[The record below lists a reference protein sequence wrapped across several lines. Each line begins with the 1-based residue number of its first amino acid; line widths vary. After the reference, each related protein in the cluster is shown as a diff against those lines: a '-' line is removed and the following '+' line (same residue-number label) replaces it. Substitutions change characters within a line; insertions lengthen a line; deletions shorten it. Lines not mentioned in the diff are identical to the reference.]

1 MKDFTLAAFSAEKR
15 VAAVAIFN
23 STKLED
29 IQLRHVPPDISKA
42 AGSVREI
49 ITRTLERYRPGFV
62 AISCPSQKAGTRV
75 RVLCDVAK
83 SVASEFGIPS
93 MEVDDSALR
102 DAYGHPS
109 LVRKEQVRRAGRTI
123 WPSLA
128 GATSKRAVLDAA
140 TVGLFVQAERLR
152 SFYGEVE

>member
-1 MKDFTLAAFSAEKR
+1 MKEFTLAAFSAEKR

-49 ITRTLERYRPGFV
+49 VTRTFEQYRPAFL
-62 AISCPSQKAGTRV
+62 AISCPSQKAGTRI
-75 RVLCDVAK
+75 RVLCDVVK
-83 SVASEFGIPS
+83 SVANDFGIPLI
-93 MEVDDSALR
+93 EVNDCTLR
-102 DAYGHPS
+102 QAYGYPA
-109 LVRKEQVRRAGRTI
+109 LIRKEQVRKAARTI

-128 GATSKRAVLDAA
+128 DAKSKRAVLDAA
-140 TVGLFVQAERLR
+140 TVGLFVQSERLF
-152 SFYGEVE
+152 SLYGEAA